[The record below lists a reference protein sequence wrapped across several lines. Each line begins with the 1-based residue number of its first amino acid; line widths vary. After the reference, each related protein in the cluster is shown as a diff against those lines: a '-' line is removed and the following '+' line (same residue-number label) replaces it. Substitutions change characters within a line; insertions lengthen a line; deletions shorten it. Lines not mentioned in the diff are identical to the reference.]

1 MSFLPLSYS
10 TTSLSST
17 RSGCFTE
24 ASDST
29 GYTSDGRRD
38 SSNSIKGNLSGGG
51 RGDERADAN
60 GQEDEMREFL
70 LGPGW
75 VRVSFLL
82 YRLDYFNRDIDRELA
97 FLNSTTNGFQLQN
110 A

>member
-10 TTSLSST
+10 TTSLST
-17 RSGCFTE
+17 AHSGYFTE

-38 SSNSIKGNLSGGG
+38 SFHCGKGYPSG
-51 RGDERADAN
+51 REDVDERVVIYE
-60 GQEDEMREFL
+60 QEDEMENFL

-75 VRVSFLL
+75 VRTLGVLV
-82 YRLDYFNRDIDRELA
+82 R
-97 FLNSTTNGFQLQN
+97 
-110 A
+110 